1 MDKVDERA
9 GASGGFITA
18 TEIAVSASALLERQ
32 KKLLALGVGMPAGV
46 LKHGTRVYVSGSAT
60 ATTVADDAEARLWQK
75 SSDYLWR
82 NQYANVSSW
91 ADNMRPAFDRW
102 MWPYRALCAIRQ
114 ALDHPQRG
122 VKGCGLGLLRKGVSK
137 FMEASPK
144 DSNGYYELKT
154 AVRLLSTKRGR
165 KLARKAGVNVDALRE
180 KLEAWPKS
188 QQPDVMV
195 TSKAAFEN
203 MVVVYRE
210 LT

>member
-1 MDKVDERA
+1 MDKVDEAIERVCAHFGEPQFTISEEGMTPEQLDRFTTEIPA
-9 GASGGFITA
+9 GA
-18 TEIAVSASALLERQ
+18 
-32 KKLLALGVGMPAGV
+32 
-46 LKHGTRVYVSGSAT
+46 LKHGGHIYVSGSAT
-60 ATTVADDAEARLWQK
+60 ATAVAEANLETRRRAGG
-75 SSDYLWR
+75 YLWR
-82 NQYANVSSW
+82 NQYASVSSW

-102 MWPYRALCAIRQ
+102 MWSYRALCAIRQ

-122 VKGCGLGLLRKGVSK
+122 VKGCGLGLLRKGVRK

-144 DSNGYYELKT
+144 DSNGCYELKT

-188 QQPDVMV
+188 QQPDIMA

-203 MVVVYRE
+203 MVVVYQE